1 VLQCELI
8 PPEEV
13 NTTVRLHEFGVGYH
27 VWVEGKRGFASISI
41 LSNFPVA
48 AGGDSSNMAEY
59 ELYRSVVK
67 STGIHNG
74 LESKKLGWQVIDE
87 TEGIEVTTT
96 MLGPVTHAISY
107 NKVDDLI
114 SVAETWGGTMRLRL
128 RAKSICWCQNPRR

>member
-1 VLQCELI
+1 
-8 PPEEV
+8 
-13 NTTVRLHEFGVGYH
+13 
-27 VWVEGKRGFASISI
+27 
-41 LSNFPVA
+41 
-48 AGGDSSNMAEY
+48 MAEY
-59 ELYRSVVK
+59 ELHRSVVK

-114 SVAETWGGTMRLRL
+114 SVAETWGGTEGQRLIESIRVSKTQ
-128 RAKSICWCQNPRR
+128 KS